1 MVTKVKNDEF
11 SVKFGDVG
19 PLQETKLL
27 FYNDASL
34 GNLSDGVSSS
44 CWYVVFITSE
54 EKVCPLSWGSRKFR
68 STIAAEGIG
77 LVGALEEA
85 ILMGSK
91 NSDLAFPAGVRLP
104 LHAVVDNKNLY
115 NAIHSTTL
123 VAEKLLRVDIAAIKP
138 MLERG

>member
-1 MVTKVKNDEF
+1 MSAV
-11 SVKFGDVG
+11 
-19 PLQETKLL
+19 
-27 FYNDASL
+27 
-34 GNLSDGVSSS
+34 
-44 CWYVVFITSE
+44 CWQLIKYHSFSE

-104 LHAVVDNKNLY
+104 LHAVVDNK
-115 NAIHSTTL
+115 IC
-123 VAEKLLRVDIAAIKP
+123 I
-138 MLERG
+138 MLFIQQPWL